1 MSTKLILSSII
12 TVVEQLIILP
22 LVRVVRVMHLP
33 IIEDI
38 LGLVN
43 SNYLD
48 LFPVI
53 RLSLFFVVHGLL
65 YVLILLISLRNVV
78 FILGWQGSLD
88 S

>member
-48 LFPVI
+48 LFAVI
-53 RLSLFFVVHGLL
+53 RLSLFIVVHGLL
-65 YVLILLISLRNVV
+65 YVLILLISLWNVV